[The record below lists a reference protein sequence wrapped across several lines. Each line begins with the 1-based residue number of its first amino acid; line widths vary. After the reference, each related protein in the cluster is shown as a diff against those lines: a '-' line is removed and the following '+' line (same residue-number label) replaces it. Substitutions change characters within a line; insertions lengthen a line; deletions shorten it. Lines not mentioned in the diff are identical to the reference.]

1 MFVPKLLQSVE
12 SVPVAL
18 ESWPRTGLVSADRSA
33 IMGSHQQNYLFQ
45 GSNNHYDAYFD
56 TSLNELA
63 DGWAGLTTKRHQRIT
78 DEGVL
83 VLSVFVPNKAT
94 CLPSAF
100 PQPMPRGGTTIWKR
114 LTHLLS
120 DDSGVIFSLQKMK
133 IDEATMSGAW
143 LRTDSHWSQSGCLL
157 AVNEILEKL
166 ALPLLEVQLATDT
179 QQFSGDLSSKWS
191 GKFLA
196 EVRRELFCPEIT
208 SMIPEVGFDNN
219 QGKSQHF
226 GRHVRWANKNAKYQI
241 NVTIVGNSFSGPGFS
256 SRELIWWLARLF
268 KSVTFLHS
276 SLIPTDV
283 VEMTSCDVLIFQ
295 TVERFL
301 YVLPQDNLTWDEVEK
316 FSGDQS

>member
-1 MFVPKLLQSVE
+1 MIVSKLLESVE
-12 SVPVAL
+12 SVPLAP
-18 ESWPRTGLVSADRSA
+18 ESWPRTGLVSADRST
-33 IMGSHQQNYLFQ
+33 IMGSHQQSYLFQ

-56 TSLNELA
+56 TRLIELA
-63 DGWAGLTTKRHQRIT
+63 NGWADLTAQRHQRIT
-78 DEGVL
+78 DQGVQ

-100 PQPMPRGGTTIWKR
+100 PQPIPRGGTTIWKQ
-114 LTHLLS
+114 LNHLLF
-120 DDSGVIFSLQKMK
+120 DDSGVVFSLQKMK
-133 IDEATMSGAW
+133 IDETTMSGAW

-166 ALPLLEVQLATDT
+166 ALPLLEVQLATET

-208 SMIPEVGFDNN
+208 SMIPEVEFDNN
-219 QGKSQHF
+219 QGQSQHF

-241 NVTIVGNSFSGPGFS
+241 NVTFVGNSFSGTGRGPG
-256 SRELIWWLARLF
+256 ELTWWLARLF

-283 VEMTSCDVLIFQ
+283 VEMTSCDVVIFQ

-301 YVLPQDNLTWDEVEK
+301 YVLPQDNLTCDEIAK
-316 FSGDQS
+316 FLAD

>member
-1 MFVPKLLQSVE
+1 
-12 SVPVAL
+12 
-18 ESWPRTGLVSADRSA
+18 
-33 IMGSHQQNYLFQ
+33 MGSHQQNYLFQ

-78 DEGVL
+78 DEGAL

-94 CLPSAF
+94 CLPAAF

-120 DDSGVIFSLQKMK
+120 DNTGVVFSVQKMK
-133 IDEATMSGAW
+133 LDETTMSAAW

-226 GRHVRWANKNAKYQI
+226 GRHVRWANKSAKYQI